1 MVLPCCTGFDWVLLG
16 FLIGS
21 LFLRFY
27 WVLLIFS
34 MLPFIVTGF
43 YRVSIGDTVLYWV
56 LLVFFSR
63 IWVKPCCPRFYWVL
77 LRFSMLPFIFTGFY
91 RVSIEDTVLYWV
103 LLGFTG
109 FF

>member
-56 LLVFFSR
+56 LLGFFSR

-77 LRFSMLPFIFTGFY
+77 LRFSMLPLIFTGFLPSFY
-91 RVSIEDTVLYWV
+91 
-103 LLGFTG
+103 
-109 FF
+109 